1 MPAGAVERSGPLEIA
16 RSSITKSRAF
26 GDGGAIFAEGRRASV
41 TLRRVLVSENLAS
54 GEGRGGAVGT
64 DGAQFIRIESSTIRE
79 NGASDGGGAYLDVIS
94 ERSVIKATTFE
105 RNHAPTGSGGALNV
119 PVGSGVFLKNST
131 LAFNTASGSS
141 DEPTDRGGGLYNA
154 GGTHLN
160 AVTTIGNIAFSEAGD
175 KGGGVYNDGDI
186 GVRNS
191 LFVHNKSDFGQGGS
205 NCAGPSP
212 VVSFGGNLLTET
224 SDSAACSGFD
234 SRSDLVRPNPRVGA
248 LADWG
253 GPPETVRLRHG
264 SPAIDRAG
272 RTTSPERDQRG
283 VRRDRRPDVG
293 AFELR

>member
-1 MPAGAVERSGPLEIA
+1 MLA
-16 RSSITKSRAF
+16 
-26 GDGGAIFAEGRRASV
+26 
-41 TLRRVLVSENLAS
+41 SENLAS
-54 GEGRGGAVGT
+54 GDGRGGAVGT
-64 DGAQFIRIESSTIRE
+64 DGVQFVRIESSTIRRNE
-79 NGASDGGGAYLDVIS
+79 ASDGGGVYLDVIS

-105 RNHAPTGSGGALNV
+105 RNNAPTGSGGALNV
-119 PVGSGVFLKNST
+119 PVGSGVFVKNST
-131 LAFNTASGSS
+131 LAFNTASGGS
-141 DEPTDRGGGLYNA
+141 DDPIDGGGGLYNA

-160 AVTTIGNIAFSEAGD
+160 AVTMIGNIAFSDAGN
-175 KGGGVYNDGDI
+175 KGGGVYTDGDI

-191 LFVHNKSDFGQGGS
+191 LFVRNKSDFGQAGS

-224 SDSAACSGFD
+224 GDTPACSGFD
-234 SRSDLVRPNPRVGA
+234 SRSDLVRSNPRVGA

-253 GPPETVRLRHG
+253 GPTETVRLKNG

-283 VRRDRRPDVG
+283 VRRDHHPDVG